1 MDIGRRLVM
10 PETTDAPVT
19 GAVLTGSGKPFDCDA
34 ALKALDSL
42 LAGDENEQRET
53 LAWLQHALDEGRL
66 PDCKLFP

>member
-1 MDIGRRLVM
+1 M
-10 PETTDAPVT
+10 PQTTDVPVT
-19 GAVLTGSGKPFDCDA
+19 AAVLTGSGKPFDRAA

-53 LAWLQHALDEGRL
+53 LEWLQHALDEGRL